1 MTIPFLAVRCNRFPL
16 RAVLIAA
23 CGMGLIFVA
32 SRAFG
37 ATPVGL
43 WYAEGGAAEV
53 QVFPC
58 ADEFCGKV
66 VWLRSPLGED
76 GCELRDDNNPDSTLR
91 GRAIIGLLVL
101 TGLKPVDDVQ
111 AAWSGGSIYDPTSG
125 HTYSCMA
132 RLDGHD
138 RLFLRGYFGI
148 QLLGRTT
155 TWTRVGATQCHS
167 LDR

>member
-1 MTIPFLAVRCNRFPL
+1 MKIPGLAFRCDQLPL
-16 RAVLIAA
+16 RALLISA
-23 CGMGLIFVA
+23 CAMGLAFVA
-32 SRAFG
+32 SQAFG

-43 WYAEGGAAEV
+43 WFAEGGAAEV
-53 QVFPC
+53 QIFLC
-58 ADEFCGKV
+58 GDDFCGKV

-91 GRAIIGLLVL
+91 RRAIVGLVVL
-101 TGLKPVDDVQ
+101 TGLKPEDDDQ
-111 AAWSGGSIYDPTSG
+111 GAWSGGFIYDPISG
-125 HTYSCMA
+125 HTYSCRA
-132 RLDGHD
+132 RLKGND

>member
-1 MTIPFLAVRCNRFPL
+1 MKILVLALRCDRLQL
-16 RAVLIAA
+16 RTLFIAA
-23 CGMGLIFVA
+23 CGIGLTFIA
-32 SRAFG
+32 SRAF
-37 ATPVGL
+37 AASPVGL

-66 VWLRSPLGED
+66 VWLHSPLGED
-76 GCELRDDNNPDSTLR
+76 GCELRDDKNPDSALR
-91 GRAIIGLLVL
+91 NRAIIGLLVL
-101 TGLKPVDDVQ
+101 TGLKPADDDQ

-125 HTYSCMA
+125 HTYSCIA
-132 RLDGHD
+132 RLEGDN

-155 TWTRVGATQCHS
+155 TWTRVGTTQCHS
-167 LDR
+167 LVP